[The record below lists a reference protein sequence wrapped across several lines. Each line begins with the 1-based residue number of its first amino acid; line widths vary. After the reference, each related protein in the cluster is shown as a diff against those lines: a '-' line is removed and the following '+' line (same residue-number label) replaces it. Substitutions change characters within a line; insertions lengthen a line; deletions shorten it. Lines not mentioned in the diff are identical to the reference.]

1 MAAPFIGLNSTFD
14 YQRQVIN
21 QIASDVD
28 AINTNINIQSGNIG
42 IGTINP
48 ISKFHVN
55 GDAIFTG
62 ITTIGLGSTSSPP
75 SNSQMSFE
83 LTSNTNLR
91 IKIKGNDGIL
101 RIANITLS

>member
-1 MAAPFIGLNSTFD
+1 MPAPFVGLNSTFE

-28 AINTNINIQSGNIG
+28 VFNTNIIIQSGNIG
-42 IGTINP
+42 IGTISP

-55 GDAIFTG
+55 GDTVFTG
-62 ITTIGLGSTSSPP
+62 ITTVGLGSTSTPP
-75 SNSQMSFE
+75 NNSQMSFE

-91 IKIKGNDGIL
+91 IKVKGNDGIL
-101 RIANITLS
+101 RTANITLA